1 MIVIAADWKEI
12 IAARIRDRDEQSHM
26 FDIMLN
32 TVEREI
38 DSLLNDLTADYGI
51 KTSLKCPHEGL
62 KRTWTVKID
71 NEQLVITTEMFTT
84 YYREHRD
91 TKMAI
96 TEIFLDNFKF
106 DFKL

>member
-1 MIVIAADWKEI
+1 MSMDWKET
-12 IAARIRDRDEQSHM
+12 IAARIQERDEQSHM

-32 TVEREI
+32 TVERDI

-51 KTSLKCPHEGL
+51 KTNLKCPREGL
-62 KRTWTVKID
+62 NRTWTVKID

-91 TKMAI
+91 TKKAV
-96 TEIFLDNFKF
+96 TEIILDNFKF
-106 DFKL
+106 EFKL